1 MRVYNNKINQL
12 NNPMYFNNK
21 MNKQMNKFTLKL
33 IN

>member
-12 NNPMYFNNK
+12 NNPKCFINK
-21 MNKQMNKFTLKL
+21 MNMQMNKFTLKL